1 MPRQGRLFKMPR
13 RQSDPDQRRP
23 ESVERDGE
31 RVTRYPGRCKGCGRE
46 IWWVRTSTTMRP
58 EDPDGR
64 DHRETCTERVQFRR
78 VQQQEMF
85 R

>member
-1 MPRQGRLFKMPR
+1 
-13 RQSDPDQRRP
+13 
-23 ESVERDGE
+23 
-31 RVTRYPGRCKGCGRE
+31 
-46 IWWVRTSTTMRP
+46 MRP